1 MMSYAIAFDLKI
13 DDLKQYYSPTSP
25 NHAYSE
31 IGTFLK
37 HNGFSHQQGSLYFG
51 DDTVDAVRCVLTVQQ
66 LSKKLPWL
74 SQCVTDMR
82 MLRIEDNNDLMPAL
96 V

>member
-1 MMSYAIAFDLKI
+1 MSYAIAFDLKI
-13 DDLKQYYSPTSP
+13 DDLKQYYSSTTPG
-25 NHAYSE
+25 NAYTE
-31 IGTFLK
+31 IGAFLK

-66 LSKKLPWL
+66 LSKKLSWL
-74 SQCVTDMR
+74 SQCVTDIR